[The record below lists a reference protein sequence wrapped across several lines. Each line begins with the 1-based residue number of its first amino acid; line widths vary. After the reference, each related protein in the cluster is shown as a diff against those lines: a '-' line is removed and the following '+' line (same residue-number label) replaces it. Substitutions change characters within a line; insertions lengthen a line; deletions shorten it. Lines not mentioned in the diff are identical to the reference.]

1 MDTMTILPTLQEVE
15 KKLGRTF
22 TPEQTAA
29 LVDVLDPF
37 RQMGIQR
44 AADTRELKQ
53 GLAGLTEEVRKL
65 TVAQARTEQ
74 RVDRLEAVMER
85 LEVAVERLI
94 EVQTRTEQRVDRL
107 EAAVERLI
115 EAQARTEQQ
124 MEKLVQ
130 AQDRTEQQMEKLVQA
145 QDRTEQQM
153 EKLTLAQ
160 ARTEHQM
167 NQMATTLEE
176 IATRVGE
183 LKGWQLELKYQR
195 RAGAYFGP
203 LLRHLK
209 VLLPYEIPPEMGDEL
224 DARLTPEELEDV
236 FRLDLLIEGRLRH
249 RPDAPRIWLAIEISS
264 VVDLHDVK
272 RAQRRA
278 DALRRAGYRAI
289 PTVAGERATV
299 DGEKAASAS
308 NVLLIRDGQA
318 RFWEDALKAAM
329 AY

>member
-1 MDTMTILPTLQEVE
+1 MTILPTLQEVE

-153 EKLTLAQ
+153 
-160 ARTEHQM
+160 

-209 VLLPYEIPPEMGDEL
+209 VLLPYEIPAEMEDEL
-224 DARLTPEELEDV
+224 DARLMPEEFEDV
-236 FRLDLLIEGRLRH
+236 FRLDLLIEGQPRH
-249 RPDAPRIWLAIEISS
+249 SPDAPRIWLAIEISS